1 MIASQQQ
8 TVNARQ
14 AQFMRNF
21 AEQYRGEDPAR
32 VLRSAAQAVIDYNM
46 RQTHSDRNGVDL
58 SKIFELRHEFFAMG
72 LLVLDE
78 REKDFESFAQRWRQI
93 RLDRDLGRE
102 ILDCATYLRTIMN
115 RHRALKHRDPFWF
128 YPKAGQTWQKVFK
141 WDESIEPTKR
151 NFQLM
156 VASAMRSA
164 PPQSLVK
171 SVDYFCG
178 KDNFAKH
185 ALPQEAD
192 RARMILGLFLYETR
206 RRLKRLGLGAKDIP
220 RKPPNRRIRENA
232 DPLIPDV
239 AANPCPYASAKEL
252 EFAGQMAALMAM
264 HLPKDVWII
273 GSEDYLKSA
282 PVPFAR
288 EKATRAHRTEN
299 DQAVLDYGV
308 RVEARKRV
316 AAKGR
321 NYQRR
326 DRLGRFGPNDPA
338 TIRLAKSG
346 RETR

>member
-1 MIASQQQ
+1 MIASQEQ

-14 AQFMRNF
+14 AQFMRDF
-21 AEQYRGEDPAR
+21 AQNYRGLDPAR

-46 RQTHSDRNGVDL
+46 RQMHSDKNGVDL
-58 SKIFELRHEFFAMG
+58 RKILELRHEFSAMG

-78 REKDFESFAQRWRQI
+78 REKDFESFKRHWRQI
-93 RLDRDLGRE
+93 RLERDLGRE

-115 RHRALKHRDPFWF
+115 RHKTLKSRDPFWF

-151 NFQLM
+151 NFQLI

-185 ALPQEAD
+185 ASPQEAE
-192 RARMILGLFLYETR
+192 RARIILGLFLYEIR
-206 RRLKRLGLGAKDIP
+206 RRLKRMGVKDIP
-220 RKPPNRRIRENA
+220 RKPPNRRIKESGDA
-232 DPLIPDV
+232 LMPDV

-252 EFAGQMAALMAM
+252 EFAGEMAALMAGQT
-264 HLPKDVWII
+264 PKDVWII
-273 GSEDYLKSA
+273 GGEDYLKSA
-282 PVPFAR
+282 PIPFAR

-299 DQAVLDYGV
+299 DQTVLDYGV
-308 RVEARKRV
+308 RVEARERV

-321 NYQRR
+321 NFQSR
-326 DRLGRFGPNDPA
+326 DRRGRFGPNDPA
-338 TIRLAKSG
+338 TIRLVRGGG
-346 RETR
+346 RVAR